1 MGAGR
6 SEGGSITSYAILC
19 CARNRL
25 GLQPVRLCHK
35 NISEAFYVTPVP
47 AGLTSEY
54 IWSDALFDEIGVFYR
69 GLVLGLM
76 IAAPVGPVGLL
87 CIRRTIQKGLLVGF
101 ATGLG
106 AACADTFFGA
116 IAALGVAA
124 ILQFMRHYDLFI
136 RVIGGGVLLLGAYHT
151 WHDKPKPPPDL
162 KALAKKVMGM
172 TKDETLMGSLKAF
185 LSGLAITLTN
195 PVTLFAVLAVVAT
208 FGNLRTRLDAG
219 TIIAGMFAGSTLW
232 WVLLSGG
239 IALVR
244 GHFTENR
251 IILINRI
258 TAVALAALAVWAI
271 GSGITG
277 FLEHKTF

>member
-1 MGAGR
+1 M
-6 SEGGSITSYAILC
+6 
-19 CARNRL
+19 
-25 GLQPVRLCHK
+25 
-35 NISEAFYVTPVP
+35 
-47 AGLTSEY
+47 
-54 IWSDALFDEIGVFYR
+54 FDEVGVFYR

-106 AACADTFFGA
+106 AAVADTIFGA

-124 ILQFMRHYDLFI
+124 ILAFMRHYDFFI
-136 RVIGGGVLLLGAYHT
+136 RVIGGGVLLLGAWHT
-151 WHDKPKPPPDL
+151 WHDKPKPPPNL
-162 KALAKKVMGM
+162 RALARKVVGM

-185 LSGLAITLTN
+185 LSGFAITMTN
-195 PVTLFAVLAVVAT
+195 PVTLFAILAIVAT
-208 FGNLRTRLDAG
+208 FGNLQSRLDAG
-219 TIIAGMFAGSTLW
+219 TIVAGIFFGSTLW

-258 TAVALAALAVWAI
+258 TAIVLAVLAFWAI
-271 GSGITG
+271 GSGIAG
-277 FLEHKTF
+277 FLGYKTF

>member
-1 MGAGR
+1 
-6 SEGGSITSYAILC
+6 
-19 CARNRL
+19 
-25 GLQPVRLCHK
+25 
-35 NISEAFYVTPVP
+35 
-47 AGLTSEY
+47 
-54 IWSDALFDEIGVFYR
+54 
-69 GLVLGLM
+69 M

-106 AACADTFFGA
+106 AAVADTIFGA

-124 ILQFMRHYDLFI
+124 ILAFMRHYDFFI
-136 RVIGGGVLLLGAYHT
+136 RVIGGGVLLLGAWHT
-151 WHDKPKPPPDL
+151 WHDKPKPPPNL
-162 KALAKKVMGM
+162 RALARKVVGM

-185 LSGLAITLTN
+185 LSGFAITMTN
-195 PVTLFAVLAVVAT
+195 PVTLFAILAIVAT
-208 FGNLRTRLDAG
+208 FGNLQSRLDAG
-219 TIIAGMFAGSTLW
+219 TIVAGIFFGSTLW

-258 TAVALAALAVWAI
+258 TAIVLAVLAFWAI
-271 GSGITG
+271 GSGIAG
-277 FLEHKTF
+277 FLGYKTF